1 MAIEPIRIELNEV
14 GKKYGR
20 EWVLNNLSRQLHSGS
35 RYGISGRNGSGKSTL
50 LRILSGQLSPSR
62 GLVSYFAGGARVPV
76 NAWYAYVSWTGPYL
90 EVVEELTIQEAL
102 RFHFALKPL
111 RAPLTVEEVVD
122 RIDLRPFR
130 QRKLSD
136 CSSGMRQ
143 RVILATAIYGA
154 SPLILLDEPSLTLDE
169 TAAAWLQNELRQFTP
184 DRLLVIASN
193 EGRDLAGCDAVI
205 EL

>member
-1 MAIEPIRIELNEV
+1 
-14 GKKYGR
+14 
-20 EWVLNNLSRQLHSGS
+20 
-35 RYGISGRNGSGKSTL
+35 
-50 LRILSGQLSPSR
+50 
-62 GLVSYFAGGARVPV
+62 
-76 NAWYAYVSWTGPYL
+76 
-90 EVVEELTIQEAL
+90 
-102 RFHFALKPL
+102 
-111 RAPLTVEEVVD
+111 
-122 RIDLRPFR
+122 
-130 QRKLSD
+130 
-136 CSSGMRQ
+136 MRQ